1 MSEFVKIGEVGKL
14 FTIVKEVQPLQK
26 AMISDPPKGSNK
38 GYKII
43 IGVFLLGVACYEIH
57 SYFERKRKK
66 QIT

>member
-1 MSEFVKIGEVGKL
+1 MSEYIKIGDVGKL

-26 AMISDPPKGSNK
+26 AMISEPTKEYNK

-43 IGVFLLGVACYEIH
+43 IGVFLLGVTCYEIH
-57 SYFERKRKK
+57 AYLERKRKK